1 MGRGSHRIPDGEST
15 VNRLVEDKLQ
25 QIIAV
30 CMRHNVRR
38 LDLFG
43 SAAAGSGFDPQTS
56 DLDFLVEFGE
66 LSRGEHANAYFGLLE
81 DLEDLFQRPVDLVMT
96 TAIRN
101 PYFREGIS
109 SSKVLVYA
117 A

>member
-1 MGRGSHRIPDGEST
+1 M
-15 VNRLVEDKLQ
+15 NRLVEEKLQ
-25 QIIAV
+25 QLMAV

-38 LDLFG
+38 LELFG
-43 SAAAGSGFDPQTS
+43 SASTGAGFDPDTS

-66 LSRGEHANAYFGLLE
+66 LSRGEHADAYFGLLE
-81 DLEDLFQRPVDLVMT
+81 DLEELFQRPIDLVMS
-96 TAIRN
+96 TAIKN
-101 PYFREGIS
+101 PYFKEGIS